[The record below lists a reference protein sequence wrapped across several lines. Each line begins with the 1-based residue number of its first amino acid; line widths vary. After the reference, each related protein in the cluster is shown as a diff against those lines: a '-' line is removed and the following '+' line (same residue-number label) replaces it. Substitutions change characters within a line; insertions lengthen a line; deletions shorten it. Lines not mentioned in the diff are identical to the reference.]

1 MMVMSS
7 SSMITSPTGENC
19 IVGSNAVLITENAL
33 HLQATLPSIAPNRHI
48 CGKTVLW
55 QFFCA
60 TPIPRIDVLLCILT
74 GEVHVMAR
82 LSQMLGARLAGMV
95 IGHVKTTR
103 LTRIPVGKPLC
114 GV

>member
-1 MMVMSS
+1 M
-7 SSMITSPTGENC
+7 GENC
-19 IVGSNAVLITENAL
+19 MAGSNVVLITENAL
-33 HLQATLPSIAPNRHI
+33 HLQAMLPLIAPNCHI

-55 QFFCA
+55 QFFVLHPYPASTYCCA
-60 TPIPRIDVLLCILT
+60 
-74 GEVHVMAR
+74 HVMAR

-103 LTRIPVGKPLC
+103 VTRIPVGEPLC